1 MRSSFTQDFLERAI
15 FRPDVLEMRF
25 AAARRQSNQLRPRNF
40 LAMMLVYC
48 FENCETIPAD
58 FGRRRTWTPADLG
71 PIAHEKPFTTGCSL
85 VERGAPRIRPNK
97 RMLPPRLATL
107 SFICLASSRS
117 NDRRV
122 AAHQCLFDLC
132 LAAAAFGFAWIARPR
147 TATCVS
153 PLSSLPPSSAGL
165 LPRLS

>member
-1 MRSSFTQDFLERAI
+1 
-15 FRPDVLEMRF
+15 MRF
-25 AAARRQSNQLRPRNF
+25 AAVRRQSNQLRPRNF

-58 FGRRRTWTPADLG
+58 LGGRRTWAPADLG

-85 VERGAPRIRPNK
+85 MERRARIRPNK

-107 SFICLASSRS
+107 SLICLASSRS
-117 NDRRV
+117 KDRPM
-122 AAHQCLFDLC
+122 AAHQRLFDLC

-147 TATCVS
+147 TAACVS
-153 PLSSLPPSSAGL
+153 PLSSSPPSSAGL